1 MMKKKRNPYRNGG
14 DYWSLFNYM
23 QKNQTFTRKGLL
35 EFCMNKLHL
44 SPKQALYNVN
54 ILNSPREKSRKGS
67 DPRGSVC
74 AKGHLYFCEP
84 LERKWVAGIRQ
95 PQYFRLRWRKML
107 LKAKRRENNYVAESE
122 KIVERTENILKRV
135 KEYHG

>member
-1 MMKKKRNPYRNGG
+1 MKRGSPYRKFG
-14 DYWSLFNYM
+14 DYYELFSYM

-54 ILNSPREKSRKGS
+54 ILNSPREKSHKGS

-74 AKGHLYFCEP
+74 AKGHLYFCEI

-95 PQYFRLRWRKML
+95 PQYFRLRWRKVPL
-107 LKAKRRENNYVAESE
+107 EPKRRENNYVAESE
-122 KIVERTENILKRV
+122 KIVERTEKILRKKV
-135 KEYHG
+135 YHG